1 MANVATRVPAVGTTT
16 IPSST
21 LAIFACTFD
30 SSLQTLTITNGTDYT
45 FRDTSG
51 VLVVPVAALW
61 SYTVTPT
68 VNTALHCLVITA
80 ASVIIRTLAATTLHA
95 DSNGTLFLF
104 GPGSRKLT

>member
-1 MANVATRVPAVGTTT
+1 MANLATRIPAVGTTSV
-16 IPSST
+16 PSRS

-45 FRDTSG
+45 FRDASG

-68 VNTALHCLVITA
+68 VNTALHALIITA
-80 ASVIIRTLAATTLHA
+80 ASVIIRTLATTTLHA

-104 GPGSRKLT
+104 GPDMRNFT